1 VAAAPLADRQGL
13 TAAGGVV
20 AASVV
25 GLAGVAIDSL
35 ISRGLGVVFAVFF
48 VLGCG
53 LAALAVHRRDL
64 PAMVRMPPLLYVELI
79 VVEGSIA
86 GSGEGSWLTRQAL
99 NVVTALTGGF
109 PILLAAMALVL
120 LLVALRKRD

>member
-20 AASVV
+20 AASAV

-64 PAMVRMPPLLYVELI
+64 PAMVRMPPLLYVGLI
-79 VVEGSIA
+79 IVEGSIA
-86 GSGEGSWLTRQAL
+86 GSGEGSWLTRQGL

>member
-1 VAAAPLADRQGL
+1 LASAPLADRQGL

-20 AASVV
+20 AASAI

-53 LAALAVHRRDL
+53 VAALAVHRRDL
-64 PAMVRMPPLLYVELI
+64 PAMVRMPPLLYVGLI
-79 VVEGSIA
+79 LAEGSIA
-86 GSGEGSWLTRQAL
+86 GSGEGSWLTGQAL

-109 PILLAAMALVL
+109 PTLLAAIALVL
-120 LLVALRKRD
+120 ALAALRKRD